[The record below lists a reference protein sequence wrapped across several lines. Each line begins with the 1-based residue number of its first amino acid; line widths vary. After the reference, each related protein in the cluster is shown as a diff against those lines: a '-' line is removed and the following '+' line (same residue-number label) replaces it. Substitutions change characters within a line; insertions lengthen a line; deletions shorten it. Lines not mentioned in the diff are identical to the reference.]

1 MNCQVNSSP
10 ASFSISVA
18 TDLMLKI
25 LENIM
30 EVISL
35 KKICKYPN
43 MHLSLEFL
51 YLTLKPNLG
60 PQNKNL
66 YSRRIENFIST

>member
-1 MNCQVNSSP
+1 MNCLVNSSP

-35 KKICKYPN
+35 KK
-43 MHLSLEFL
+43 
-51 YLTLKPNLG
+51 NL
-60 PQNKNL
+60 QISKCAFKF
-66 YSRRIENFIST
+66 RIPIPHPETQLGASK